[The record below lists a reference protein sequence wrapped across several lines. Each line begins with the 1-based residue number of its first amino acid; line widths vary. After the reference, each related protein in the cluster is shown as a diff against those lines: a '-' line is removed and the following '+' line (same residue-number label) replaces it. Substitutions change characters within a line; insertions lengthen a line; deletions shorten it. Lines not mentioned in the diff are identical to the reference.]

1 MTNVT
6 VCNSR
11 QTRKRGWSQVHAH
24 PKKRK
29 ERPGRVEEELH
40 VHGIAAFPFSKR
52 FSCSSVLILRTSGTQ
67 LCSLRG
73 RNHTVP
79 TAQPSPGLIS
89 IARKLFLMIFYL
101 INICMFLR
109 YQAEFQ
115 FLDSDPLPKH
125 AFSWDQV
132 PVTLSLVLSSHICHN
147 WVRCWA
153 EGGDYSQEYS
163 SL

>member
-11 QTRKRGWSQVHAH
+11 QTRKGGQRNHAH
-24 PKKRK
+24 PQREGETRKR
-29 ERPGRVEEELH
+29 EEELH
-40 VHGIAAFPFSKR
+40 VHGIAAFPFPNGSPVLL
-52 FSCSSVLILRTSGTQ
+52 SSFYVLSGTQ
-67 LCSLRG
+67 LCPLRG

-109 YQAEFQ
+109 YQAEFHS
-115 FLDSDPLPKH
+115 LDSDPLP
-125 AFSWDQV
+125 Q
-132 PVTLSLVLSSHICHN
+132 TRILT
-147 WVRCWA
+147 
-153 EGGDYSQEYS
+153 
-163 SL
+163 